1 MRSCLLR
8 TALPSLGFL
17 LALGCGGAETHP
29 ENGGAPPPDPR
40 TTNRPPAPEWQPEL
54 AVVASVPGR
63 VRSLAASPDGSWLLS
78 RLYGTGASPATIAAG
93 TTTVTPVEGWSPL
106 EVLAIR
112 PSPDGAQLGWTRM
125 ADQSSG
131 EVWVRPVAGGE
142 GRKVKDGYLLA
153 WLDPG
158 HLLVMT
164 GSETS
169 IAQATIDVVDVA
181 SGEARTLVRPIEGRL
196 FRGAA
201 ASADGTQVAFL
212 AFPAGDSSS
221 IEASDIY
228 VVPAAGGEPRPL
240 TTDGAGCLDL
250 AWTPDGRQILH
261 SAQRGASRDIWAVPA
276 AGGAPVLVA
285 STPGEDGVPSVS
297 RDGRTVRFAT
307 FGGGAAKVL
316 SWEIGRAGGP
326 RTLSEGDADRADPAL
341 SPDGFR
347 FAYVL
352 TQGRASNVMLGKVA
366 DGTSRPLMETAETE
380 AMPVFAPDGS
390 SLAYLSRREGGVEIV
405 LHLFRAGE
413 ENPPVIRR
421 SEPPLTTG
429 ANVDPR
435 RRPAF
440 SSDGRQLLYAAYR
453 QGKRA
458 LMRVPVGGGDPVE
471 VAPEVLSYAW
481 DPRTAGAIL
490 YVRPKQ
496 GGGVE
501 LVRVRTEGRP
511 RPPEVLRVDVRR
523 LDVIGAAVNA
533 NAVYAFEESDRM
545 RVVKVDLA
553 NGQRTPLVDLPD
565 ASDFF
570 RLGADVSPDGRFV
583 AATIAEVTTE
593 LREVRNF
600 GDRIPP
606 SN

>member
-1 MRSCLLR
+1 MRATQGVLVGSIVVLF
-8 TALPSLGFL
+8 GV
-17 LALGCGGAETHP
+17 GCGGTEPPLET
-29 ENGGAPPPDPR
+29 GGTGPAGTGR
-40 TTNRPPAPEWQPEL
+40 ATPAPAAEYRPDI
-54 AVVASVPGR
+54 APVASIPGR
-63 VRSLAASPDGSWLLS
+63 VRSLAAQPDGSWLLS
-78 RLYGTGASPATIAAG
+78 RLFGTGASPATIAAG
-93 TTTVTPVEGWSPL
+93 ATTVTPTEGWSPL

-112 PSPDGAQLGWTRM
+112 PSPDGTQLAWTRM

-131 EVWVRPVAGGE
+131 EVRVRPAAGGD
-142 GRKVKDGYLLA
+142 GRLVSAGYMLG

-158 HLLVMT
+158 HLIVMS
-164 GSETS
+164 GSETN
-169 IAQATIDVVDVA
+169 IAEATLDVVDVA
-181 SGEARTLVRPIEGRL
+181 TGQSRTVVRPIEGRL

-201 ASADGTQVAFL
+201 ASSDGASIAFL

-228 VVPAAGGEPRPL
+228 VVPAAGGEPRQL

-250 AWTPDGRQILH
+250 AWTPDGQLILH

-285 STPGEDGVPSVS
+285 STPGEDGVPAVA
-297 RDGRTVRFAT
+297 RDGRTLRFVS
-307 FGGGAAKVL
+307 FGGGAARLL
-316 SWEIGRAGGP
+316 SWEVARAGGP
-326 RTLSEGDADRADPAL
+326 RVLSEGDADRGDPAL

-352 TQGRASNVMLGKVA
+352 SSGRASNVMMGKVA
-366 DGTSRPLMETAETE
+366 DGSSRPLTETAEAE
-380 AMPVFAPDGS
+380 SMPVFSPDGS
-390 SLAYLSRREGGVEIV
+390 SIVYLSRREGGVEIV
-405 LHLFRAGE
+405 LHLLRAGE

-421 SEPPLTTG
+421 SEAPLTTG

-440 SSDGRQLLYAAYR
+440 SADGRQLLYAAYR
-453 QGKRA
+453 AGKRA

-481 DPRTAGAIL
+481 DPQQPAIL

-501 LVRVRTEGRP
+501 LVRVRLEGR
-511 RPPEVLRVDVRR
+511 RPPEVLRTDVRR
-523 LDVIGAAVNA
+523 LDLVGTATGA
-533 NAVYAFEESDRM
+533 NAVYALEEADRM
-545 RVVKVDLA
+545 RLVKVDLPT
-553 NGQRTPLVDLPD
+553 GGREHLVDLPE
-565 ASDFF
+565 ATDFF

-583 AATIAEVTTE
+583 AATIAEVTTD
-593 LREVRNF
+593 LHEVRNF
-600 GDRIPP
+600 GDMPRP
-606 SN
+606 

>member
-1 MRSCLLR
+1 MLSTQVVLVGSIIVLL
-8 TALPSLGFL
+8 GV
-17 LALGCGGAETHP
+17 GCGGTE
-29 ENGGAPPPDPR
+29 PPPETGGTAAPGPDTAP
-40 TTNRPPAPEWQPEL
+40 TRPAAEYRPDVAP
-54 AVVASVPGR
+54 VASIPGR
-63 VRSLAASPDGSWLLS
+63 VRSLAALPDGSWLLS
-78 RLYGTGASPATIAAG
+78 RLFGTGASPATIAAG
-93 TTTVTPVEGWSPL
+93 ATTVTPTPGWSPL

-112 PSPDGAQLGWTRM
+112 PSPDGAQLAWTRM
-125 ADQSSG
+125 ADQSGG
-131 EVWVRPVAGGE
+131 EVWVRPAAGGE
-142 GRKVKDGYLLA
+142 GRRVSAGYMLA

-169 IAQATIDVVDVA
+169 IAQATLDVVDVA
-181 SGEARTLVRPIEGRL
+181 TGAARTVVRPIEGRL

-201 ASADGTQVAFL
+201 ASPDGANIAFL

-221 IEASDIY
+221 IEASDVY
-228 VVPAAGGEPRPL
+228 VVPAAGGEPRQL

-250 AWTPDGRQILH
+250 AWTPDGQLVLH

-285 STPGEDGVPSVS
+285 STPGEDGVPAVA
-297 RDGRTVRFAT
+297 RDGRTLRFAS
-307 FGGGAAKVL
+307 FGGGSARVL
-316 SWEIGRAGGP
+316 GWEVGRAGGP
-326 RTLSEGDADRADPAL
+326 RVLSEGDADRGDPSL

-352 TQGRASNVMLGKVA
+352 SSGRASNVMMGKIA
-366 DGTSRPLMETAETE
+366 DGTSRPLTETAETE
-380 AMPVFAPDGS
+380 SMPVFSPDGS

-405 LHLFRAGE
+405 LHLLRAGE
-413 ENPPVIRR
+413 ETPAVIRR
-421 SEPPLTTG
+421 SEAPLTTG

-440 SSDGRQLLYAAYR
+440 SADGRQLLFAAYR
-453 QGKRA
+453 AGKRA

-481 DPRTAGAIL
+481 DPRQPAIL
-490 YVRPKQ
+490 YVRPKE

-501 LVRVRTEGRP
+501 LVRIRLEGR
-511 RPPEVLRVDVRR
+511 RPPEVLRVDARR
-523 LDVIGAAVNA
+523 LDLVGAATGA

-545 RVVKVDLA
+545 RLVKVDLA
-553 NGQRTPLVDLPD
+553 TGRRDPLVDLPE
-565 ASDFF
+565 ATDFF

-583 AATIAEVTTE
+583 AATIAEVTTD
-593 LREVRNF
+593 LHEVRNF
-600 GDRIPP
+600 GGMPR
-606 SN
+606 

>member
-1 MRSCLLR
+1 MRS
-8 TALPSLGFL
+8 TLGRLAGAVLVL
-17 LALGCGGAETHP
+17 LAVGCGGTEPEPET
-29 ENGGAPPPDPR
+29 GGAAPPDPR
-40 TTNRPPAPEWQPEL
+40 TAPPPPPPEVRPDIAP
-54 AVVASVPGR
+54 VASVPGR
-63 VRSLAASPDGSWLLS
+63 VRSLAAMPNGSWLLS
-78 RLYGTGASPATIAAG
+78 RLFGTGASPATIAAG
-93 TTTVTPVEGWSPL
+93 AAAVTPVEGWSPL

-112 PSPDGAQLGWTRM
+112 PSPDGAQLAWTRM
-125 ADQSSG
+125 ADQSGG
-131 EVWVRPVAGGE
+131 EVWVRPTAGGE
-142 GRKVKDGYLLA
+142 GRKVSAGYMLG

-158 HLLVMT
+158 HLIVMT
-164 GSETS
+164 GSETNV
-169 IAQATIDVVDVA
+169 AQATMDVVDVA
-181 SGEARTLVRPIEGRL
+181 SGAARTVLRPIEGRM

-201 ASADGTQVAFL
+201 ASPDGASIAFL
-212 AFPAGDSSS
+212 AYPAGDSAS

-228 VVPAAGGEPRPL
+228 VVPAVGGEPRQL

-250 AWTPDGRQILH
+250 AWTPDGQRILH

-276 AGGAPVLVA
+276 TGGAPVLVA
-285 STPGEDGVPSVS
+285 STPGEDGVPGVA
-297 RDGRTVRFAT
+297 RDGRTLRFVS
-307 FGGGAAKVL
+307 FGGGTAKL
-316 SWEIGRAGGP
+316 QLWEVGRAGGP
-326 RTLSEGDADRADPAL
+326 RTLSEGDADRADPGL

-347 FAYVL
+347 FAFVL
-352 TQGRASNVMLGKVA
+352 ASGRASNVMLGKVA
-366 DGTSRPLMETAETE
+366 DGASRPLTETAETE
-380 AMPVFAPDGS
+380 AMPVFSPDGS
-390 SLAYLSRREGGVEIV
+390 SLVYLSRREGGVEIV

-413 ENPPVIRR
+413 DNPPAIRR

-440 SSDGRQLLYAAYR
+440 SADGRQLLYAAYR
-453 QGKRA
+453 AGKRA

-481 DPRTAGAIL
+481 DPRQPAVL

-501 LVRVRTEGRP
+501 LVRVRLEGR

-523 LDVIGAAVNA
+523 LDLLGAATGA
-533 NAVYAFEESDRM
+533 NAVYAFEEADRM

-553 NGQRTPLVDLPD
+553 TGRRDPLVDLPD
-565 ASDFF
+565 ATDLF

-593 LREVRNF
+593 IHEVRNF
-600 GDRIPP
+600 GDLPRP
-606 SN
+606 